1 MEKTRKITI
10 HVGGK
15 LVDKPVYIDVTLD
28 CTDITLE
35 DAFDI
40 FVNASSPRVKLQGK
54 LRSLSQEK
62 LDKLAREG
70 CVVNL
75 KKLYE
80 VKQQPKQPK
89 KVVHVATLREA
100 LQEFPV
106 VEDFLAACRQAGW
119 TELAT
124 EEQLAQKHRSFWNE
138 RAVIEKD

>member
-1 MEKTRKITI
+1 MEKTRRITV

-15 LVDKPVYIDVTLD
+15 LVDKPVFIDVTLD
-28 CTDITLE
+28 CSEITLE

-54 LRSLSQEK
+54 LRQLSQEK
-62 LDKLAREG
+62 LNKLAKEG

-80 VKQQPKQPK
+80 AKQPKPK

-124 EEQLAQKHRSFWNE
+124 EKQLTEKHRSFWNE
-138 RAVIEKD
+138 RAIVVEKD

>member
-1 MEKTRKITI
+1 MEKSRKITI

-15 LVDKPVYIDVTLD
+15 LVDKPVFIDVTLD
-28 CTDITLE
+28 CSEITLE

-40 FVNASSPRVKLQGK
+40 FVNASSPRVKLQGR
-54 LRSLSQEK
+54 LRTLSQEK
-62 LDKLAREG
+62 LNKLAKEG
-70 CVVNL
+70 CTVNL

-80 VKQQPKQPK
+80 TKQPKPK

-100 LQEFPV
+100 LQEFPI

-124 EEQLAQKHRSFWNE
+124 EEQLSQKHRLFWNE
-138 RAVIEKD
+138 RAIVEKD